1 MEHNKPEI
9 TYILLAICT
18 YKRPNML
25 KNAINSVNGLQ
36 IPDNIRTEVLIVDN
50 DKEKSAFETIQE
62 LQKTIKLKIN
72 YISEEKR
79 GLASARNRVLEEGI
93 SRNASHIFMFDDDE
107 ILTPTALEAHINLY
121 RNDSN
126 CLISSGIVLNKFSP
140 DTPKYI
146 QKNIVFKHRTTRK
159 TGQIKSSCASGN
171 VFIPVELT
179 KSGLRFS
186 EEFLLMGGEDGDFF
200 SRASKEGWTIVQNT
214 DSLIYEDV
222 SKERSTIKYILKR
235 AYYNGYSSSY
245 LKFKESKKHGF
256 SYILKLLFVLFADII
271 ILIPS
276 LFFGLSVFFNVLSMS
291 TKTLGK
297 TQGIL
302 KNSPMEFYSKV
313 YGN

>member
-25 KNAINSVNGLQ
+25 KNAINSVNEL
-36 IPDNIRTEVLIVDN
+36 ILPENITTEVLIVDN
-50 DKEKSAFETIQE
+50 DSEKSAFETVQE
-62 LQKTIKLKIN
+62 LQKTTKLNIN
-72 YISEEKR
+72 YVSEEKR

-107 ILTPTALEAHINLY
+107 ILTPSALQTHIDLY
-121 RNDSN
+121 KNNPD
-126 CLISSGIVLNKFSP
+126 CLISSGIVLNKFSSE
-140 DTPKYI
+140 TPKYI
-146 QKNIVFKHRTTRK
+146 QKNIVFKHKTTRK

-171 VFIPVELT
+171 VFIPVELA

-200 SRASKEGWTIVQNT
+200 SRASKDGWTIVQNT

-222 SKERSTIKYILKR
+222 SKERATIKYVLRR
-235 AYYNGYSSSY
+235 AYYNGYSGSF
-245 LKFKESKKHGF
+245 LKFKESKKHRF
-256 SYILKLLFVLFADII
+256 SYVLKLIFVLFTNI
-271 ILIPS
+271 ILILPS

-291 TKTLGK
+291 AKTLGK
-297 TQGIL
+297 IQGAV

-313 YGN
+313 YGS